1 MNTNTWEF
9 LRRNPS
15 ITLKNCLENSPK
27 QLGMIQGGES
37 PFKGFVGI
45 SGDMKPL
52 MVVVVVVV
60 VVQCTSQKFNSL
72 WKVIF

>member
-15 ITLKNCLENSPK
+15 ITPKNCLENSPK

-60 VVQCTSQKFNSL
+60 VVVWYSVRPRSL
-72 WKVIF
+72 TPSEK